1 MTAQKFTARA
11 MQARKDEGAKFTML
25 SIYDY
30 PTALIAERAG
40 LDSILVG
47 DSLAMTA
54 LGHADTISV
63 TLEEM
68 LHHVK
73 AVARAAVSAMVVADT
88 PFLSYQVDERDA
100 ILNAGRFMKEGRADA
115 VKLEGGAAIAP
126 TLAAVHR
133 AGIPVMGHIGL
144 TPQSAGQLGGLKV
157 QGRDASAA
165 RALIDDA
172 LVLQDAG
179 AFAVIMECVP
189 AEVARI
195 VTGRLHV
202 PTISYGAGPHCDG
215 QGMVSADMLGMFDRF
230 MPKFAKQYV
239 DLGTQILG
247 AFETYCDEVK
257 SGQFPDD
264 DHSYHI
270 SAEEL
275 QALVGDA
282 PDRE

>member
-1 MTAQKFTARA
+1 MAAGKFTARD
-11 MQARKDEGAKFTML
+11 MQARKDAGEKFTML

-30 PTALIAERAG
+30 PTALIADAAG

-47 DSLAMTA
+47 DSLAMTV
-54 LGHADTISV
+54 LGHEDTISV
-63 TLEEM
+63 TVEEM

-73 AVARAAVSAMVVADT
+73 AVARAAKSAMVVADM
-88 PFLSYQVDERDA
+88 PFMSYQSSKRDA

-115 VKLEGGAAIAP
+115 VKLEGGAPVAP
-126 TLAAVHR
+126 ILGAVHR

-157 QGRDASAA
+157 QGKDVAAA
-165 RALIDDA
+165 RGLIDDA
-172 LVLQDAG
+172 VLLEQMG

-189 AEVARI
+189 AEVAKL
-195 VTGRLHV
+195 VTARLSV

-239 DLGTQILG
+239 DLGAEIRK
-247 AFETYCDEVK
+247 AFESYRDEVLK
-257 SGQFPDD
+257 GEFPGE
-264 DHSYHI
+264 DHSYHMN
-270 SAEEL
+270 ADEL
-275 QALVGDA
+275 ARLAGE
-282 PDRE
+282 DRET

>member
-1 MTAQKFTARA
+1 MAKFTARD
-11 MQARKDEGAKFTML
+11 MQARKDAGGKFTML

-30 PTALIAERAG
+30 PTALIADRAG

-47 DSLAMTA
+47 DSLAMTV
-54 LGHADTISV
+54 LGHDDTISV
-63 TLEEM
+63 TVEEM

-73 AVARAAVSAMVVADT
+73 AVARAAKSAMVVADM
-88 PFLSYQVDERDA
+88 PFMSYQSSERDA

-115 VKLEGGAAIAP
+115 VKLEGGAHVAP
-126 TLAAVHR
+126 VLGAVHR

-157 QGRDASAA
+157 QGKDVAA
-165 RALIDDA
+165 AQGLIDDA
-172 LVLQDAG
+172 VLLEDMG

-189 AEVARI
+189 AEVARL
-195 VTGRLHV
+195 VTERLSV
-202 PTISYGAGPHCDG
+202 PTISYGAGVHCDG

-239 DLGTQILG
+239 DLGSQVQK
-247 AFETYCDEVK
+247 AFETYRDEVLA
-257 SGQFPDD
+257 GTFPTD

-270 SAEEL
+270 AAEEL
-275 QALVGDA
+275 AKLT
-282 PDRE
+282 DRD